1 MLAVCDRPPPA
12 VRIRPAPRYG
22 LGVARDETADDEL
35 ADAFAAGGDASL
47 DAVYR
52 RYGSLVH
59 GYCVKTVGPERAGDA
74 TQETFVA
81 AWRTRDRFDPTRGSL
96 GAWLLG
102 IARYKAIDQVR
113 AVQRVDRLAQRV
125 VELEAPRTG
134 ELAEVAEQLLVADA
148 LASLPER
155 PREILELAFFS
166 DLTHAQIAES
176 TGYPLGTIKS
186 DIRRALQRLRRDLE
200 SLDAL

>member
-1 MLAVCDRPPPA
+1 MCDRPPPA
-12 VRIRPAPRYG
+12 VRIGHSPRYG
-22 LGVARDETADDEL
+22 LGVDAHDSADGEL
-35 ADAFAAGGDASL
+35 ADEFAEGGDASL
-47 DAVYR
+47 EAAYR

-59 GYCVKTVGPERAGDA
+59 GFCVKAVGPERAADA

-81 AWRTRDRFDPTRGSL
+81 AWRSRERFDPTRGSL

-102 IARYKAIDQVR
+102 IARFKAIDQVR
-113 AVQRVDRLAQRV
+113 ADERADRLVRRV
-125 VELEAPRTG
+125 VELEGTRSA
-134 ELAEVAEQLLVADA
+134 ELASVAEQLLVADA

-155 PREILELAFFS
+155 PRQVLELAFFS

-186 DIRRALQRLRRDLE
+186 DIRRALHRLRRDLE
-200 SLDAL
+200 SLDEL